1 MGTAGQRHR
10 ASGGLETEVLAALWA
25 ADRPL
30 TAGNVARALGGDL
43 AYTTVQT
50 ILTRLH
56 DKGAVSRERVGRSH
70 AYTPLLDDA
79 GMSAQRMRALL
90 DRGADQTAVLSRFV
104 GTLSPDQER
113 TLARL
118 LTRPDGHG
126 AQR

>member
-1 MGTAGQRHR
+1 MGTAGHRHR
-10 ASGGLETEVLAALWA
+10 ANGGLETEVLAALWA

-30 TAGNVARALGGDL
+30 TAGEVAQALDSDL

-56 DKGAVSRERVGRSH
+56 DKGAVSRELVGRAH

-79 GMSAQRMRALL
+79 GISAQRMRALL

-104 GTLSPDQER
+104 GTLSPDEER

-118 LTRPDGHG
+118 LTRRDGEG
-126 AQR
+126 APT